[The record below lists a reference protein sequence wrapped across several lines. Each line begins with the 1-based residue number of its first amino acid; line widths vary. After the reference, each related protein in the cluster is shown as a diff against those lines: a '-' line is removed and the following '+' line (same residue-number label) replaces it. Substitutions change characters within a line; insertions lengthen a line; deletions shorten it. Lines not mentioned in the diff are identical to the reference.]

1 MFDHVQFLLIST
13 WSVVVYASI
22 RNVTLYG
29 YIRVNFTVLILY
41 DRGRFEAYPI
51 IIRNYCL

>member
-29 YIRVNFTVLILY
+29 YIRVNFSVLILY